1 MASSCSIPKVNSDV
15 MSNLGA
21 DNQLMGS
28 NALSYRT
35 LLLRISENI
44 TASDLEKLKFLCLD
58 FIPDGELETID
69 SALKLFKA
77 LERRSKLAENDLTFL
92 CYLLTNV
99 NCLRLSQ
106 AIGDFVTRRELESL
120 GLKTQMGRKEK
131 QGLLSTFS
139 RSGARDEHAGN
150 ADANP
155 VGAHIGLKVVLK
167 LASVGAWFAGTAFIL
182 KTYINDPETLVQLF
196 HQVVLP
202 SGVLLKHICE
212 GSIICILQIIDLH
225 GLHTL
230 WQNFES
236 GLLKKNLEYVFLTE
250 DLYKL
255 AKGAEIIMDVFL
267 EEKVYRDLCL
277 ELILNQEKDK
287 VYKVASCK
295 PRRFSYP
302 MVDYLGKDES
312 VFQEESLRI
321 LANTERKRRMEA
333 EKKLEKLLSVHQ
345 LDRLL
350 VFNEL
355 LQVQNT
361 KDVTDDSSSTSS
373 TSLDEEE
380 VLDWEDDSNPSGEFW
395 SSVHGGIKEKSWTNF
410 EAAIRRDFRKVLE
423 EAGPALLKFLKYVL
437 KVDDKRE
444 PQNVSLRNFVR
455 ASRWF
460 GPFGLGLQDNC
471 LTKMNDLMKQSASVG
486 LDGKMTSWFAGHITE
501 EEAKEK
507 LRNKKP
513 GTFLIR
519 FNTSIVTPGFV
530 LSRKSRNVD
539 NVVEIDIQVHKDTGH
554 VEFAD
559 RTFPSLPS
567 LVTELQNSW
576 MTDLQPFY
584 LSADITMEASLAH
597 RTESP

>member
-1 MASSCSIPKVNSDV
+1 

-35 LLLRISENI
+35 LLLGISENI

-99 NCLRLSQ
+99 NCLRLSH

-139 RSGARDEHAGN
+139 RSGARDEHAGS
-150 ADANP
+150 ADGNP

-167 LASVGAWFAGTAFIL
+167 LASVGAWFAGTALIL

-236 GLLKKNLEYVFLTE
+236 GLLKKNLEYVFITE

-255 AKGAEIIMDVFL
+255 AKGAEIIMEVFL
-267 EEKVYRDLCL
+267 EEKVYRDVCL
-277 ELILNQEKDK
+277 ELILNQEKVDK

-312 VFQEESLRI
+312 VFQEKSLRI

-373 TSLDEEE
+373 TSWDEEE
-380 VLDWEDDSNPSGEFW
+380 VLDWEDDRNPSEEFW
-395 SSVHGGIKEKSWTNF
+395 SSIHGGIKEKSWTNF

-597 RTESP
+597 RTKIP

>member
-1 MASSCSIPKVNSDV
+1 

-120 GLKTQMGRKEK
+120 GLKTQMGRKKK

-139 RSGARDEHAGN
+139 GSGARDEHAGS
-150 ADANP
+150 ADGNP

-202 SGVLLKHICE
+202 SGVLLIHICE
-212 GSIICILQIIDLH
+212 GSIICILQVIDLH

-236 GLLKKNLEYVFLTE
+236 GLLKKNLEYVFITE

-267 EEKVYRDLCL
+267 EEKVYRDVCL
-277 ELILNQEKDK
+277 ELILNQEKVDK

-312 VFQEESLRI
+312 GFQEESLRI
-321 LANTERKRRMEA
+321 LANTERKRRMKA

>member
-1 MASSCSIPKVNSDV
+1 

-120 GLKTQMGRKEK
+120 GLKTQMGRKKK

-139 RSGARDEHAGN
+139 GSGARDEHAGS
-150 ADANP
+150 ADGNP

-202 SGVLLKHICE
+202 SGVLLIHICE
-212 GSIICILQIIDLH
+212 GSIICILQVIDLH

-236 GLLKKNLEYVFLTE
+236 GLLKKNLEYVFITE

-267 EEKVYRDLCL
+267 EEKVYRDVCL

-312 VFQEESLRI
+312 GFQEESLRI
-321 LANTERKRRMEA
+321 LANTERKRRMKA